1 MDQPIRQILQK
12 PDLARRMVTWSIELS
27 EFNIRYEPRA
37 AIKAQAL
44 ADFLV
49 EMVDEAE
56 YVDPTWTLYVDG
68 ASSTKGCGTG
78 IILEKEGEIMV
89 EISIK
94 FDFPVSNNQAE
105 YEALIA
111 GLQLAFDVK
120 ATRLT
125 IYSDSQIVTSQVF
138 GSY

>member
-1 MDQPIRQILQK
+1 M
-12 PDLARRMVTWSIELS
+12 TWSVELF
-27 EFNIRYEPRA
+27 EFDTRYEPGA

-49 EMVDEAE
+49 EMVDEVE
-56 YVDPTWTLYVDG
+56 SIDPTWALYVAG
-68 ASSTKGCGTG
+68 ASSTKGCGAG

-89 EISIK
+89 EMSIK

-105 YEALIA
+105 YEALIV
-111 GLQLAFDVK
+111 GLQLASDVGI
-120 ATRLT
+120 TRLT
-125 IYSDSQIVTSQVF
+125 TCSDSQIVTSQVS